1 MENSQLIWKNQ
12 KELRTG
18 YTTGSCAAAA
28 AKAAARMLLAGG
40 RIDQISLTTPKG
52 VILYLDV
59 LDTRFGEDWV
69 SCAIKK
75 DSGDDPDVTDGV
87 YVYARVSKS
96 TGQELVLAG
105 GEGIGTVTKKGL
117 EQEIGQP
124 AINKVP
130 CRMIR
135 EAVAGECE
143 KYQYHGG
150 MDITISIPAGRQ
162 LAEQTFNPRLG
173 IVGGISVLGTTGI
186 VEPMSEQALTDTILL
201 EMKVLKE
208 AGHDYC
214 YVVPGNYGSD
224 FLAEVL
230 GYDSDLA
237 VKCSNYVGEVIDIA
251 VRLKMKGIL
260 FVGHAGKM
268 IKIAAGIMNTHSRQ
282 ADGRMEVLAAHAGMA
297 GASPELISRIMESI
311 TTEEAVAALADENML
326 TEVMGT
332 ILQKIEFHL
341 WQRAGKSLETGMTI
355 FTLEQGILGTT
366 TNMKQLQQA
375 IQEETR

>member
-130 CRMIR
+130 RRMIR

-341 WQRAGKSLETGMTI
+341 RQRAGKSLETGMTI

-366 TNMKQLQQA
+366 TNMNQLQQA